1 MASRIDLHNE
11 LCTLLGS
18 RNVYFQPP
26 ETIKMS
32 YPCIVYSRDDV
43 ATEHADD
50 RIYKHRNR
58 YEITVIDSDP
68 DSKTPD
74 MIMLHFMMCRF
85 DRSFV
90 TDNLNHTTLI
100 LYY

>member
-32 YPCIVYSRDDV
+32 YPCIVYHRDDV
-43 ATEHADD
+43 ETEHADD

-58 YEITVIDSDP
+58 YTITVIDSDP

-90 TDNLNHTTLI
+90 FDNLNHTNLI